1 MQRSIVHLVMSS
13 AARHAN
19 TTALMCPAGDD
30 YARITYREMMERIRD
45 VAHGLA
51 SAGITSGDRV
61 GILSYNRPE
70 WPISDLAVLAL
81 RGITVPVYHTLP
93 PGQVAYILRD
103 SGAVAVMVENEEQL
117 GKIIEIREQC
127 PALRML
133 VSFDSV
139 DDSHSDTLHWADL
152 LKRGRAHREEHR
164 DFFDR
169 SVESIEPGD
178 LCSLVYTSG
187 TTGQPKGVMLT
198 QRGFVHDVTSSE
210 SVFGLREDDVFL
222 SFLPLSHLYERV
234 AGHWC
239 PLYRGCTIVY
249 ARGIATVIDD
259 LERARPTVM
268 VSVPRL
274 YEKIVAAVMERV
286 EAGPRLKKRLFD
298 WALRTGRRYHERS
311 RVGRAGPLIAA
322 RYRAA
327 DRLVFRAIRKK
338 LGGRFRFP
346 IAGGAPLSSET
357 LRFYEALGLNVVEG
371 YGMTEAHLVVTL
383 TPPGH
388 SRYGSCGQPIPGVE
402 LRIAEDGEILV
413 RGNTV
418 MSGYYRKDELTREAI
433 DAEGWLHTGDIGHI
447 DADGYLYITDRKK
460 NLLVTAGGKNVAPAP
475 IENSLKTSRFIED
488 VCLIG
493 DRRKF
498 VSALV
503 VPDFERLTRWA
514 RERGLP
520 TADPRELAR
529 HSEVQDLF
537 MEEIESRQKEFA
549 RYEQVKKC
557 LVLEE
562 PLSVEKGELTPSLK
576 IRRSVVEKR
585 FQDRIDD
592 LYR

>member
-1 MQRSIVHLVMSS
+1 
-13 AARHAN
+13 
-19 TTALMCPAGDD
+19 
-30 YARITYREMMERIRD
+30 
-45 VAHGLA
+45 
-51 SAGITSGDRV
+51 
-61 GILSYNRPE
+61 
-70 WPISDLAVLAL
+70 
-81 RGITVPVYHTLP
+81 
-93 PGQVAYILRD
+93 
-103 SGAVAVMVENEEQL
+103 
-117 GKIIEIREQC
+117 
-127 PALRML
+127 
-133 VSFDSV
+133 
-139 DDSHSDTLHWADL
+139 
-152 LKRGRAHREEHR
+152 
-164 DFFDR
+164 
-169 SVESIEPGD
+169 
-178 LCSLVYTSG
+178 
-187 TTGQPKGVMLT
+187 
-198 QRGFVHDVTSSE
+198 
-210 SVFGLREDDVFL
+210 
-222 SFLPLSHLYERV
+222 
-234 AGHWC
+234 
-239 PLYRGCTIVY
+239 
-249 ARGIATVIDD
+249 
-259 LERARPTVM
+259 
-268 VSVPRL
+268 
-274 YEKIVAAVMERV
+274 
-286 EAGPRLKKRLFD
+286 
-298 WALRTGRRYHERS
+298 
-311 RVGRAGPLIAA
+311 
-322 RYRAA
+322 
-327 DRLVFRAIRKK
+327 
-338 LGGRFRFP
+338 
-346 IAGGAPLSSET
+346 